1 MDAKQG
7 LAPRNLD
14 DLFRRAAAR
23 SPDALAL
30 IDPPDRQ
37 SFTDGPPRRLRY
49 AEADLAI
56 EATARQLLDL
66 GLAVGSVVAFQ
77 TPNIVESIIV
87 LLGIW
92 RAGLI
97 AAPMPLL
104 WRQADAVAALGKVT
118 PRALVAVRRVADTDH
133 SEIAMHLASEIFAVR
148 YVCGFGPN
156 LPHGV
161 SRLDHV
167 FEAAS
172 PIAPSQQIAAT

>member
-1 MDAKQG
+1 M
-7 LAPRNLD
+7 RFYRRRW
-14 DLFRRAAAR
+14 FRIAA
-23 SPDALAL
+23 
-30 IDPPDRQ
+30 
-37 SFTDGPPRRLRY
+37 
-49 AEADLAI
+49 
-56 EATARQLLDL
+56 
-66 GLAVGSVVAFQ
+66 V
-77 TPNIVESIIV
+77 IIV

-133 SEIAMHLASEIFAVR
+133 SEIAMHLAAEIFAVR

-156 LPHGV
+156 LPDGV
-161 SRLDHV
+161 IGLDHV

-172 PIAPSQQIAAT
+172 PIAPSEQIAVTPQDRAFLTFELRSQGALAVPHTHAELMVAGSAVVGAAAPA